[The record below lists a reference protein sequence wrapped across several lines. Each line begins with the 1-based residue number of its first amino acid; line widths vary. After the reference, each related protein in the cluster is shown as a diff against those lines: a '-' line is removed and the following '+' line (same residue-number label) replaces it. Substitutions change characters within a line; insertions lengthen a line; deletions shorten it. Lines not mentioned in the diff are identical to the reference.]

1 MFHRTQKTL
10 IYIYSF
16 LIKGHVKGYRWI
28 SRRRSC
34 VRQRMGQ
41 RAQSVH
47 TLTGHTLFLLLPC
60 VQQPRSSPNPNVW
73 GIFMELSSHR
83 DDRSLIQS
91 PALSSFWR
99 MGDGAESSTLLIIL
113 WSFWWPVPHL
123 NYPGSHQESI
133 RTKNISAMWISWIPR
148 YLVVLCQKLK

>member
-1 MFHRTQKTL
+1 
-10 IYIYSF
+10 
-16 LIKGHVKGYRWI
+16 
-28 SRRRSC
+28 
-34 VRQRMGQ
+34 MGE

-47 TLTGHTLFLLLPC
+47 TLTSHALFPALPC
-60 VQQPRSSPNPNVW
+60 VQQPRSSLNPNTW

-113 WSFWWPVPHL
+113 WSF
-123 NYPGSHQESI
+123 
-133 RTKNISAMWISWIPR
+133 
-148 YLVVLCQKLK
+148 

>member
-1 MFHRTQKTL
+1 MFHRTHKTL

-47 TLTGHTLFLLLPC
+47 TLTRHALFPLFPC
-60 VQQPRSSPNPNVW
+60 VQQPRSSLNPNIW
-73 GIFMELSSHR
+73 RIFMELSLHR

-91 PALSSFWR
+91 PSLSSFWR
-99 MGDGAESSTLLIIL
+99 MGDGVESSTLLIIL
-113 WSFWWPVPHL
+113 WSFWWPVPNL
-123 NYPGSHQESI
+123 NYPGSHQESLEQK
-133 RTKNISAMWISWIPR
+133 TFLPR
-148 YLVVLCQKLK
+148 EFLEFQDI